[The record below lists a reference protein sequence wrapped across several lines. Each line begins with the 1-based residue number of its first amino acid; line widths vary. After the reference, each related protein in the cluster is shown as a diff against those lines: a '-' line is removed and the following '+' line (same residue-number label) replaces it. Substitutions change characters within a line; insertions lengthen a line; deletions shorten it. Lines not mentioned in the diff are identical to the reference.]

1 MTGTMGVRKLVTG
14 ALAAAV
20 LVVAAA
26 VPSVAWSHD
35 TARAEIDV
43 CCAWSSAALAD
54 GVLTYRISG
63 GSATLQ
69 QRAVAGVENWDDDLR
84 DLEFVQVF
92 GNTNADVTIKITK
105 GGGPFVA
112 GQTGLKF
119 QLDRTA
125 SAFFITGASI
135 TVFGARS
142 DADGDAVEEITAHE
156 FGHALGVGHAN
167 ESGFLMS
174 TSLDQIPGPEPTRC
188 DVDAVEAANEWYF
201 DDPNQAA
208 APPSVDH
215 VHC

>member
-1 MTGTMGVRKLVTG
+1 MTGTMRARKLVTG
-14 ALAAAV
+14 ALAAAI

-26 VPSVAWSHD
+26 MPSVAWSQ
-35 TARAEIDV
+35 TAGAEIEV

-54 GVLTYRISG
+54 GELTYKISG

-69 QRAVAGVENWDDDLR
+69 QSAVAGVENWDDDLR

-92 GNTNADVTIKITK
+92 GNTKADVTIKLTK

-119 QLDRTA
+119 QLDRAA

-142 DADGDAVEEITAHE
+142 DADGAAVEEITAHE

-201 DDPNQAA
+201 DDPNQPA

>member
-1 MTGTMGVRKLVTG
+1 MTGTMRARKLVTA
-14 ALAAAV
+14 ALAVAI

-26 VPSVAWSHD
+26 MPSAASSQN
-35 TARAEIDV
+35 AGAEIAV
-43 CCAWSSAALAD
+43 CCAWSSDALAD
-54 GVLTYRISG
+54 GVLTYKISG

-69 QRAVAGVENWDDDLR
+69 QSAVEGVENWDDDLR
-84 DLEFVQVF
+84 ELEFVQVF
-92 GNTNADVTIKITK
+92 GNTKADVTIKLTK

-142 DADGDAVEEITAHE
+142 DADAEAVEEITAHE

-201 DDPNQAA
+201 DNLSP

-215 VHC
+215 VDC

>member
-1 MTGTMGVRKLVTG
+1 MSGTMRARKLVT
-14 ALAAAV
+14 AA
-20 LVVAAA
+20 VAAA
-26 VPSVAWSHD
+26 IIVVAGAMPSAASSQ
-35 TARAEIDV
+35 TAGAEIEV
-43 CCAWSSAALAD
+43 CCAWSSDALAD
-54 GVLTYRISG
+54 GVLTYKISG

-69 QRAVAGVENWDDDLR
+69 ESAVEGVENWDDDLR

-92 GNTNADVTIKITK
+92 GNTDADVTIKLTK

-142 DADGDAVEEITAHE
+142 DADAEAVEIITAHE

-167 ESGFLMS
+167 EAEFLMS
-174 TSLDQIPGPEPTRC
+174 TSLDQIRNSEPTRC

-201 DDPNQAA
+201 DNQSP

-215 VHC
+215 VDC

>member
-1 MTGTMGVRKLVTG
+1 MRARKLVTG
-14 ALAAAV
+14 ALAAAI

-26 VPSVAWSHD
+26 MPSVAWSQ
-35 TARAEIDV
+35 TAGAEIDV
-43 CCAWSSAALAD
+43 CCAWSSDALDD
-54 GVLTYRISG
+54 GELTYKISG

-69 QRAVAGVENWDDDLR
+69 QSAVEGVENWDDDLR

-92 GNTNADVTIKITK
+92 GNTKADVTIKLTK

-142 DADGDAVEEITAHE
+142 DADVEAVEEITAHE

-201 DDPNQAA
+201 NNDPV

-215 VHC
+215 VDC

>member
-1 MTGTMGVRKLVTG
+1 MTGTMRARKLVTA
-14 ALAAAV
+14 ALAAAIF
-20 LVVAAA
+20 VVAAA
-26 VPSVAWSHD
+26 MPSAASSQ
-35 TARAEIDV
+35 TAGAEIEV
-43 CCAWSSAALAD
+43 CCAWSSDALAD
-54 GVLTYRISG
+54 GVLTYKISG

-69 QRAVAGVENWDDDLR
+69 QSAVEGVENWDDDLR

-92 GNTNADVTIKITK
+92 GNTKADVTIKLTK

-142 DADGDAVEEITAHE
+142 DADGPAVEEITAHE

-188 DVDAVEAANEWYF
+188 DIDAVEAANEWYF
-201 DDPNQAA
+201 DNLSP

-215 VHC
+215 VDC

>member
-14 ALAAAV
+14 ALAAAA

-26 VPSVAWSHD
+26 MPSVAWSHD
-35 TARAEIDV
+35 TAGAEIDV

-92 GNTNADVTIKITK
+92 GNTKADVTIKLTK

-119 QLDRTA
+119 QLDRAA

-142 DADGDAVEEITAHE
+142 DADAEAVEEITAHE

-167 ESGFLMS
+167 EAGFLMS
-174 TSLDQIPGPEPTRC
+174 TSLDQIEGPDPTRC

-201 DDPNQAA
+201 NNEPVA

-215 VHC
+215 VDC